1 MIAGDE
7 TGDEL
12 AAKAVRVGTAA
23 RAAPWRRDRSR
34 GQTSVS
40 STP

>member
-12 AAKAVRVGTAA
+12 AAKAARAGTAA
-23 RAAPWRRDRSR
+23 RAAPWPHDRSA